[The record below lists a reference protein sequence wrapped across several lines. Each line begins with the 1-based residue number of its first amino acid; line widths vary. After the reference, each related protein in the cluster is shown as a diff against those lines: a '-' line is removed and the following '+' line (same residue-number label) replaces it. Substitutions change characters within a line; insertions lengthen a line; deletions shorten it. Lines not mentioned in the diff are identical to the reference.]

1 VLHYRGLIHRVAAPR
16 YWDMGE
22 GDYRDS
28 KDFKWNNYISRYHSR
43 HLDLMDLLAMY
54 QPRGAAPLD
63 QLARLMGLPGKL
75 GMDGS
80 AVWGAWLDGRI
91 NEIRDYCETDV
102 VNTWLV
108 FLRFQ
113 LMRGLLTAA
122 EHDSELALIKTTLA
136 ATGLPHWK
144 EFIAA
149 WEASC

>member
-1 VLHYRGLIHRVAAPR
+1 
-16 YWDMGE
+16 
-22 GDYRDS
+22 
-28 KDFKWNNYISRYHSR
+28 
-43 HLDLMDLLAMY
+43 MY
-54 QPRGAAPLD
+54 QPRGSAPLD

-122 EHDSELALIKTTLA
+122 EHDSELALVKATLGA
-136 ATGLPHWK
+136 VGQPHWK
-144 EFIAA
+144 EFITA